1 MAADSELD
9 YLVVFIEEVT
19 TTLIVDSYEDRRQV
33 KTVSSAKKCLV
44 FPGEIISTDGAFY
57 KKRFLVKLSLENEA
71 NMTSIVNEIIDGCIT
86 YNKRGAGVT
95 IESSMCNINF
105 VYSNKSFVDSDG
117 RYNLDIYIDVE
128 WVTS

>member
-19 TTLIVDSYEDRRQV
+19 TALIVDSYEDRRQI
-33 KTVSSAKKCLV
+33 KSIANAKKCLV
-44 FPGEIISTDGAFY
+44 FPGEIISTDGTFY
-57 KKRFLVKLSLENEA
+57 KKRFLVQLSLENEA

-95 IESSMCNINF
+95 IETSMCNINF

-117 RYNLDIYIDVE
+117 RYNLDIYVDVE